1 MKNAGHIAEL
11 DGIRGIA
18 ILMVFVFH
26 SIGCG
31 IRPPEGW
38 FTELAVYGISGV
50 DLFFVLSGFLIT
62 GILLNAKGKP
72 AYFRNFYARR
82 ALRIWP
88 LYCLMLAVAFGL
100 GGVLERVAHL
110 PLSDLAL
117 LKNGNRIMYV
127 FLLQNLWYYRIPI
140 LLGVTW
146 SLAIEEQFYV
156 VWPWI
161 VLYFNR
167 KNLALIATMVLGLSP
182 FVRLWAIHHGVNP
195 ESIHF
200 LTWYRL
206 DGLSVGALIAIWC
219 KSDLFSLIHAK
230 RIALA
235 SLVIGTPI
243 LILSREYRAW
253 PLMFSMYAIV
263 CAGLLT
269 LGIWSNKINSAWGG
283 PLRLRWLRFIG
294 KISYCVYLIHVPVL
308 YIVDARLAKYHLNY
322 RWDIY
327 LISFASSFIVCLTI
341 ATLSWYLFET
351 QLLKLKDKL
360 EYRRNSRIISPKN
373 IGPEYAGP
381 SQIG

>member
-1 MKNAGHIAEL
+1 
-11 DGIRGIA
+11 
-18 ILMVFVFH
+18 MVFVFH

-31 IRPPEGW
+31 IRPPEGL
-38 FTELAVYGISGV
+38 FTELAVYGMSGV

-62 GILLNAKGKP
+62 GILLKAKGKP
-72 AYFRNFYARR
+72 AYFRNFYAKR

-88 LYCLMLAVAFGL
+88 LYFLMLAVAFGL
-100 GGVLERVAHL
+100 GGVLDRVARL

-117 LKNGNRIMYV
+117 LKNGNKIMYF
-127 FLLQNLWYYRIPI
+127 FLLQNLRYYRIPI
-140 LLGVTW
+140 FLGATW

-161 VLYFNR
+161 VLSFNR
-167 KNLALIATMVLGLSP
+167 KNLALVTVVVLGLSP
-182 FVRLWAIHHGVNP
+182 CVRFWAIRHGVNP

-206 DGLSVGALIAIWC
+206 DGLSVGALIAIWHQ
-219 KSDLFSLIHAK
+219 SDLFSLIYAK
-230 RIALA
+230 RIAFA
-235 SLVIGTPI
+235 SIVIGTPI
-243 LILSREYRAW
+243 LILSRVYRAW

-269 LGIWSNKINSAWGG
+269 LGIWCNKTNSAWGG
-283 PLRLRWLRFIG
+283 PLRLRWLRFVG
-294 KISYCVYLIHVPVL
+294 KISYCLYLIHLPVL

-327 LISFASSFIVCLTI
+327 LISFASSFIVCLTL
-341 ATLSWYLFET
+341 ATLSWYLFES
-351 QLLKLKDKL
+351 QLLKLRDKL
-360 EYRRNSRIISPKN
+360 EYRPNSPIISPKD
-373 IGPEYAGP
+373 IGTGYAGP